1 MVKQLAHDRRAG
13 ELFMVR
19 YLCEQT
25 GITEKQARELI
36 RQLGL
41 DQSSLLREARILAA
55 EDARARGDG

>member
-1 MVKQLAHDRRAG
+1 MVKQLAHDGRAG
-13 ELFMVR
+13 ELLMVR

-25 GITEKQARELI
+25 GITEKQAKELI

-41 DQSSLLREARILAA
+41 DQSALLREARILAA